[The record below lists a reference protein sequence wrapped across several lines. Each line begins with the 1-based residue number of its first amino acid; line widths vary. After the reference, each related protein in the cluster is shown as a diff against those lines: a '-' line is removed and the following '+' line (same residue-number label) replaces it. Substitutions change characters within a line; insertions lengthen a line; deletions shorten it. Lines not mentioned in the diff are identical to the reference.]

1 MILSSTWSTAPDFVS
16 LDGKY
21 YESRSSSS
29 LSDLLRR
36 PRCCSSQSFG
46 ATQTEAAVRFFTY
59 RYLSLSQ
66 PRFPT
71 VSCHNVVER
80 FVMWFP
86 GRLYPV
92 HVPEETISTASVWLP
107 CLLMFMSP
115 VADAWVS
122 KCHFY
127 RSWTES
133 VHL

>member
-59 RYLSLSQ
+59 RSPPYRVIMSSSVLSCGFLDA
-66 PRFPT
+66 FI
-71 VSCHNVVER
+71 
-80 FVMWFP
+80 
-86 GRLYPV
+86 LY
-92 HVPEETISTASVWLP
+92 
-107 CLLMFMSP
+107 MFLKRP
-115 VADAWVS
+115 FLRQAFGCRA
-122 KCHFY
+122 F
-127 RSWTES
+127 
-133 VHL
+133 